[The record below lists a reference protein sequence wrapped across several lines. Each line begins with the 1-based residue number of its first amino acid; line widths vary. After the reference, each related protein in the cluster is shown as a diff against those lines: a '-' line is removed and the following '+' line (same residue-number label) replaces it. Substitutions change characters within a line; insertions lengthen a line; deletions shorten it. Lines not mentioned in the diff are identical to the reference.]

1 MKKGLRLS
9 LMKLAAGFSERVNM
23 DIRRVQKNADEPLY
37 AESSHESTELTDE
50 AGGAGQTG
58 YPAPAR

>member
-1 MKKGLRLS
+1 
-9 LMKLAAGFSERVNM
+9 MKLAAGFSERVNM